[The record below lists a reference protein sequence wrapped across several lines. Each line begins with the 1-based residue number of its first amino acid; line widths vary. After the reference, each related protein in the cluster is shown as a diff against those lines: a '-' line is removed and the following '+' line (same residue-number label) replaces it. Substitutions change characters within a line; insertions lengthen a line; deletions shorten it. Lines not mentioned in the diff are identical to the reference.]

1 MVYVN
6 YTDLSKTYTS
16 ILPIMKDIA
25 DSEAGEMP
33 ANELDYSFDSYD
45 SSDDDDTD
53 YADQLADSQ
62 VQKNLE
68 RMQNFT
74 QFDGENY
81 NYLAALRTPLSAD
94 DLIQHIKNSRFLMST
109 QRGLIGIV
117 NVYLSTDTL
126 LANIE
131 NVGLAVAQFRI
142 SVTTLTATAPR
153 CDTTTRQY
161 MRICD
166 LMEMAVRIVFT
177 RTHGAYRER
186 RLQDMNRSEVV
197 TGKLSQI
204 QKEQPVGRRNLLSL
218 PVKRK

>member
-6 YTDLSKTYTS
+6 YTYLSRHT
-16 ILPIMKDIA
+16 LPFTMKDIA
-25 DSEAGEMP
+25 DSDAGEMP
-33 ANELDYSFDSYD
+33 ANELSYDFDSYD
-45 SSDDDDTD
+45 TSEDDGDDS
-53 YADQLADSQ
+53 YADQLVDSQ
-62 VQKNLE
+62 VQKNLD

-74 QFDGENY
+74 QFDAENY

-131 NVGLAVAQFRI
+131 NVGLAVSQFRI

-197 TGKLSQI
+197 TGKLSQS
-204 QKEQPVGRRNLLSL
+204 QQPESTGRRNLLSL
-218 PVKRK
+218 PSKKK